1 MPAVEFDTMRMRSL
15 MLSALLVWGCGTP
28 ESPQATPTTRLSP
41 SVSSSPATRTPIDST
56 PTSTPEAAKPEQP
69 SRSQER
75 KSISSRDSNAVIEGD
90 GGPQQGKKSSLYS
103 KRRIQGSTKA
113 DSGFVDAVLQNK
125 LAVSETMQSRAF
137 VLGIQRLLESAR
149 YDRLEE
155 LAALYLDDNQ
165 RLANGQRKSVVF
177 YFSLKTPRDRRNS
190 VQDKMLHEWMT
201 ARPKSPLPKIA
212 MARHLLDFEEGEF
225 RADLEKVDQP
235 YKSYYENP
243 IPTARRFLEE
253 AVQLRPDADAYALL
267 IDVVRR
273 EGGSVQAGEEYL
285 GLADKIDPLNYHQ
298 EAQFARLLF
307 YRGQDWRKALSKDEN
322 AFFIVTG
329 YLKKPQTPPRE
340 LIAFYQAT
348 EKRFPRSALVK
359 NHILQLALRVR
370 DEELA
375 TKKFAELGDRPERYT
390 WAPEEFYSNRNRLE
404 GKGHKV
410 RTGKS
415 LALPSNVPELSLK
428 GVSDDLL
435 RLQAQELLTS
445 ERYLELEAVAS
456 LFRGKRATG
465 ENGFAKVDL
474 LHEGFSSEVFDDH
487 PKGWELSVY
496 AERWKKLQP
505 KSVTAQTL
513 AITSC
518 VDEAWDIRGGG
529 WADSVS
535 PKAWE
540 GFHERLETGWGY
552 FEELERSGQRLD
564 PASYSGA
571 LTIGM
576 GLQFDAARQTEI
588 LARAKKSDP
597 DDPAPYRAMANY
609 LLPRWSGSQE
619 ELEKFLKAAPAVTFP
634 KLLTAVSEDVDIR
647 DPQLLRKASEGASD
661 LARRRPS
668 VVTWSQ
674 ALYLAAAA
682 RDRKAGSEAVAQL
695 RGDWDGSTFKTPSY
709 YRKVVAWTQGAEL
722 P

>member
-1 MPAVEFDTMRMRSL
+1 M
-15 MLSALLVWGCGTP
+15 
-28 ESPQATPTTRLSP
+28 
-41 SVSSSPATRTPIDST
+41 
-56 PTSTPEAAKPEQP
+56 
-69 SRSQER
+69 
-75 KSISSRDSNAVIEGD
+75 EGD
-90 GGPQQGKKSSLYS
+90 GGPQQGKKSSLYQ

-113 DSGFVDAVLQNK
+113 DSGFVEAVLQNK

-137 VLGIQRLLESAR
+137 VLGIQRLVESAR
-149 YDRLEE
+149 YDRLED

-177 YFSLKTPRDRRNS
+177 YYALKMPRARKNS
-190 VQDKMLHEWMT
+190 AHYKVLQEWVT

-212 MARHLLDFEEGEF
+212 MARHLLDFEEGAF
-225 RADLEKVDQP
+225 HIDSQDLGEP
-235 YKSYYENP
+235 YKSYYKNP
-243 IPTARRFLEE
+243 LATARRFLEE
-253 AVQLRPDADAYALL
+253 AIQLRPDSDAYALL
-267 IDVVRR
+267 IDVVLR
-273 EGGSVQAGEEYL
+273 EGGTVEEGEEYL
-285 GLADKIDPLNYHQ
+285 QLADKIDSLNYHQ

-307 YRGQDWRKALSKDEN
+307 YRRQDWRKALSKDEN

-329 YLKKPQTPPRE
+329 YLQKPQTPPRE

-348 EKRFPRSALVK
+348 EKRFPRSALIK
-359 NHILQLALRVR
+359 NHIAQLALRVR

-375 TKKFAELGDRPERYT
+375 AKKFAELGDRPERYT
-390 WAPEEFYSNRNRLE
+390 WSPDEFYGNRNLLE
-404 GKGHKV
+404 KKGHRV

-415 LALPSNVPELSLK
+415 LALPSMVSELSLQ

-435 RLQAQELLTS
+435 RLQAQELLIS

-456 LFRGKRATG
+456 VFRSKRATG
-465 ENGFAKVDL
+465 ENGFAKVNL
-474 LHEGFSSEVFDDH
+474 LHEGFSSEYFNNH
-487 PKGWELSVY
+487 PKGWELSVF

-518 VDEAWDIRGGG
+518 VDEAWDIRGSG

-535 PKAWE
+535 PEAWK
-540 GFHERLETGWGY
+540 GFRERLETGWGY
-552 FEELERSGQRLD
+552 FEKLEGSAQTLD
-564 PASYSGA
+564 PAAYSGA

-576 GLQFDAARQTEI
+576 GLQFDTARQTEI
-588 LARAKKSDP
+588 LARAKQSDP

-634 KLLTAVSEDVDIR
+634 QLLEVVSEDVNIR
-647 DPQLLRKASEGASD
+647 DPQLLRKASDGALT

-668 VVTWSQ
+668 VVTWSK
-674 ALYLAAAA
+674 ALYFTAAAG
-682 RDRKAGSEAVAQL
+682 DRKAGREAAAQL
-695 RGDWDGSTFKTPSY
+695 QGDWDGATFSTPSY
-709 YRKVVAWTQGAEL
+709 HKKILAWTQGAER